1 MIQINFKVTIYFDIY
16 YTRIIKNIIYFVYV
30 NFIFT
35 HKNYSVLYFLSY
47 NIIFLPSSLLITNGI
62 KIKILL
68 NKINFLLNFNIF
80 VIIYITLL
88 LCKLKKLFYVSKQS
102 VANSEANTE
111 KVASHRGVLRACTH
125 ALP

>member
-62 KIKILL
+62 KIKIL
-68 NKINFLLNFNIF
+68 
-80 VIIYITLL
+80 
-88 LCKLKKLFYVSKQS
+88 
-102 VANSEANTE
+102 
-111 KVASHRGVLRACTH
+111 G
-125 ALP
+125 